1 MSTTTLRIDPPL
13 RQRIHDLARATGQ
26 SAHSFMIEALA
37 QKTEEAEWKLAIQS
51 EAAERSEQMQAT
63 QSGLDWHDVRAWM
76 LARAARQPVQALQ
89 VKGFEEIKTAQT
101 QASKAARST

>member
-13 RQRIHDLARATGQ
+13 RQRIHDLAQATGQ
-26 SAHSFMIEALA
+26 SAHSFMIEALT

-51 EAAERSEQMQAT
+51 EAAERSEQMQTT

-76 LARAARQPVQALQ
+76 LARAAGQTAERPQ
-89 VKGFEEIKTAQT
+89 VKKFAQIIAAQSRT
-101 QASKAARST
+101 KA